1 VNQQIGNYKVIQK
14 LGEGGMGVVYL
25 AEHAVIGRQAAI
37 KLLLP
42 AMSANAEALTRF
54 FNEARATARIR
65 HPGIVEILDC
75 GTLANG
81 QAYIVMEFLQGETLG
96 SYAARYGKLA
106 DDPNLARALIRQV
119 ATALGAAHARG
130 IIHRDLK
137 PDNVFLTSEGGAI
150 DVATVKILDFGI
162 AKLVNPGQLPAVTTT
177 RELLG
182 TPVYISPEQ
191 CKGAKDLDHRTDIYA
206 LGCIAFE
213 LLTGAPVFK
222 AQSLAE
228 LIASHM
234 FKEPPD
240 LRELEP
246 TVPVALSELV
256 RRMLAKAPE
265 DRPRTMDEI
274 VAAVDDAG
282 VARTLRGGAV
292 QLSEARPL
300 SLALPVT
307 DPSSPNGVPTMLAGG
322 AGGVAVAPVERAA
335 GSTFSGLS
343 ADAPPEAPTLDT
355 RTKAWALGAV
365 AAALAGF
372 AGLALILIV
381 RASGGHGA
389 GAAPAPAPFAVVPP
403 AEPTTVEVDV
413 EDRPAG
419 LSVTVDGNAGHVP
432 ISLPLGAEQH
442 TLVFRADGYE
452 PMTRTL
458 DAMKSR
464 TLVLGMRR
472 TPEPAATVVAPP
484 APEAATR
491 PTAKRATKSRGT
503 KGRKRDHAT
512 DLFRDI

>member
-1 VNQQIGNYKVIQK
+1 
-14 LGEGGMGVVYL
+14 MGVVYL

-42 AMSANAEALTRF
+42 AMSANAEAVTRF
-54 FNEARATARIR
+54 FNEARATARIK

-81 QAYIVMEFLQGETLG
+81 QAYIVMEFLSGETLG
-96 SYAARYGKLA
+96 SYSARYGKLA

-137 PDNVFLTSEGGAI
+137 PDNVFLASEGGAI

-162 AKLVNPGQLPAVTTT
+162 AKLVNPGELPAVTTT

-191 CKGAKDLDHRTDIYA
+191 CKGAKDLDHRTDVYA

-234 FKEPPD
+234 FKAPPA

-246 TVPVALSELV
+246 TVPAALAELV

-274 VAAVDDAG
+274 VAAIDGAG
-282 VARTLRGGAV
+282 VAPALRGGAV
-292 QLSEARPL
+292 LLSAARPL
-300 SLALPVT
+300 SLALPVP
-307 DPSSPNGVPTMLAGG
+307 DPSPSGGVLTMLAGG
-322 AGGVAVAPVERAA
+322 SPGRMAEPAT
-335 GSTFSGLS
+335 GSTFSGLVS
-343 ADAPPEAPTLDT
+343 ETRPETRAPNA
-355 RTKAWALGAV
+355 RKKAWALGV
-365 AAALAGF
+365 GAAAL
-372 AGLALILIV
+372 AGLALILIA
-381 RASGGHGA
+381 RASGGRGTA
-389 GAAPAPAPFAVVPP
+389 AAVPTPGSNVVAALPAAPK
-403 AEPTTVEVDV
+403 TVDIDV
-413 EDRPAG
+413 EDRPPG
-419 LSVTVDGNAGHVP
+419 LSVMVDGNAAQVP
-432 ISLPLGAEQH
+432 ISLPLGAEPH

-452 PMTRTL
+452 PMVKTL
-458 DAMKSR
+458 DGTKSR

-472 TPEPAATVVAPP
+472 TPGP
-484 APEAATR
+484 APAVPPVSRGAEAATK
-491 PTAKRATKSRGT
+491 PAAKGRAKSRDA
-503 KGRKRDHAT
+503 KGGKRGHAT
-512 DLFRDI
+512 DLFLDI